1 MQGLPEE
8 HPPVADNSVGS
19 SNTTPEIPELQREVY
34 EPKPGESFKEQRA
47 RVEKQETLLFDPRHY
62 GPTRTTTSRNTPY
75 SRTPDEQTLQTSVGI
90 DVLQNSN
97 LPGGWKVEQG
107 YLLLE
112 EPRDEWI
119 LHDNYLIRR
128 HFLPRKQSF
137 TPCDENCPI
146 PVKYLKKDRYTTAN
160 GRLERDKWIRASRS
174 KKLEGCMW
182 TGETRFRVHTTWK
195 PVSEGFETVYYDGAS
210 PTGPVNEKYMTSAD

>member
-1 MQGLPEE
+1 MT
-8 HPPVADNSVGS
+8 NGS
-19 SNTTPEIPELQREVY
+19 
-34 EPKPGESFKEQRA
+34 F
-47 RVEKQETLLFDPRHY
+47 
-62 GPTRTTTSRNTPY
+62 
-75 SRTPDEQTLQTSVGI
+75 
-90 DVLQNSN
+90 
-97 LPGGWKVEQG
+97 
-107 YLLLE
+107 
-112 EPRDEWI
+112 
-119 LHDNYLIRR
+119 RR

-160 GRLERDKWIRASRS
+160 GRLARDKWIRASRS

-210 PTGPVNEKYMTSAD
+210 PTGPVNEKYMTSADRRAFYEAKQKELESFFQNKVWHFDQVTNAVPSRVLRARFLLNWKKNSDGTPRAKARLIVQGFRDPDALNGSLNTASPLLGCHGTSS